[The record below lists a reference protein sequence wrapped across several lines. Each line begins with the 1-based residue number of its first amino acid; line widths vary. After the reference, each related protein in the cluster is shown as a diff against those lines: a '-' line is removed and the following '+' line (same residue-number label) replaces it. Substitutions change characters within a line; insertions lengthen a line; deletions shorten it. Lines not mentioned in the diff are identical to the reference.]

1 MKKILLALSCIVIFS
16 CSNTDDNNNCN
27 FLLDVGVNLTVN
39 TNFPQFSQLQFTGNA
54 VYVSGYGNSGIWLYR
69 ASTSI
74 LYAWDAADPGLVPSS
89 CTTLVSTGVG
99 DIVEN
104 NCNDANQFSLA
115 TGVGFNNNSHS
126 CTLLP
131 YRVEN
136 IGNNTYLVS
145 N

>member
-1 MKKILLALSCIVIFS
+1 MKKILFALSCVLIFG
-16 CSNTDDNNNCN
+16 CSNTDDNSNCN

-54 VYVSGYGNSGIWLYR
+54 VYVSGYGNKGIWLYR
-69 ASTSI
+69 ASSSI
-74 LYAWDAADPGLVPSS
+74 LYAWDAADPGVIPSS
-89 CTTLVSTGVG
+89 CSTLTDSGIG
-99 DIVEN
+99 DIVVSSCDE
-104 NCNDANQFSLA
+104 ANQFSLA
-115 TGVGFNNNSHS
+115 TGLGLNDNTHS